1 MIKQRIIYLCSLL
14 LLAQGGSHAMA
25 QGIPA
30 FLVDIGPYK
39 DFFLAKIADSK
50 KIDIEWKQRKHESKH
65 NFSDLPDPVTND
77 DFYINKNDNT
87 AKVELGKF
95 LFYDKILSGNK
106 NISCATCHH
115 GLADTGDGLSLP
127 VGEGGQGLGVTRNT
141 GKRRHKIH
149 ERVPR
154 NAPPVFNLGAY
165 EFAAMFYDG
174 RVEVDPSFPS
184 SCSTPAGDDLPEGL
198 DGVLACQALFPV
210 TSPTE
215 MAGQVGENKIA
226 NATANDNLP
235 KVWRLLAKRLRRNK
249 HYVKLFKKAYPEIRR
264 KKDITFVHAANAIAA
279 YEAVAFRA
287 DNSPFDEFLR
297 GNRKALSKMA
307 KKGMR
312 IFYGKAECGT
322 CHSGKFQTDQDFH
335 AIAMPQIGPGKG
347 HGETGHED
355 FGREAVTE
363 DEGDRFKFR
372 TPSLRNIALTAP
384 YGHDGA
390 YDTLESMV
398 RHHLDSVNSIKNY
411 DQEQATLPSRKDL
424 DQIDFLVQDNPG
436 LVEQIANVSELSPI
450 HLSEKQFQNLMA
462 FLHALTDP
470 NSIDLRKTVPKK
482 VPSKLRLHD

>member
-1 MIKQRIIYLCSLL
+1 MFNQRIVYLCTSLL
-14 LLAQGGSHAMA
+14 LIQGVNNTMA

-39 DFFLAKIADSK
+39 DFFLAKIADSRK
-50 KIDIEWKQRKHESKH
+50 FDIERKEKKH
-65 NFSDLPDPVTND
+65 GLSDLLAPVTND
-77 DFYINKNDNT
+77 DYYIIKNDNA

-127 VGEGGQGLGVTRNT
+127 VGEGGQGLGITRNT

-184 SCSTPAGDDLPEGL
+184 SCFTPAGDDLPQGL
-198 DGVLACQALFPV
+198 DGVLACQAMFPV

-215 MAGQVGENKIA
+215 MAGQAGENRIA
-226 NATANDNLP
+226 DATANDNLP
-235 KVWRLLAKRLRRNK
+235 MVWHLLAKRLRRNNE
-249 HYVKLFKKAYPEIRR
+249 YVQLFKAAYPEIRR

-279 YEAVAFRA
+279 YEAVTFRA
-287 DNSPFDEFLR
+287 DSSPFDQFIR

-347 HGETGHED
+347 HGATGHED
-355 FGREAVTE
+355 FGREAVTG
-363 DEGDRFKFR
+363 DMGDRFKFR

-390 YDTLESMV
+390 YDTLEAMV
-398 RHHLDSVNSIKNY
+398 RHHLDSIFSIKNY
-411 DQEQATLPSRKDL
+411 DQKQVSLPSRKDL
-424 DQIDFLVQDNPG
+424 DRIDFLVQNSPE
-436 LVEQIANVSELSPI
+436 LVEQIANASELSEI
-450 HLSEKQFQNLMA
+450 QLSDNQFQNLIA

-482 VPSKLRLHD
+482 VPSRLRLHD

>member
-1 MIKQRIIYLCSLL
+1 MFNKNLIYLCTLL
-14 LLAQGGSHAMA
+14 LLTQGVTNAMA
-25 QGIPA
+25 QSVPA

-39 DFFLAKIADSK
+39 DFFLTRLADSK
-50 KIDIEWKQRKHESKH
+50 KIDFKIKKKHRKP
-65 NFSDLPDPVTND
+65 DLSELPAPVTD
-77 DFYINKNDNT
+77 SDYYINENDNS

-115 GLADTGDGLSLP
+115 ALADTGDGLSLP
-127 VGEGGQGLGVTRNT
+127 VGEGGQGLGITRNT

-174 RVEVDPSFPS
+174 RVEIDPSFPS
-184 SCSTPAGDDLPEGL
+184 SCSTPAGDELPEGL
-198 DGVLACQALFPV
+198 DGILACQAMFPV

-226 NATANDNLP
+226 NATANGNLP
-235 KVWRLLAKRLRRNK
+235 KVWRLLEKRLRKNK
-249 HYVKLFKKAYPEIRR
+249 QYVRLFKAAYPEIRR
-264 KKDITFVHAANAIAA
+264 NKDITFVHAANAIAA

-287 DNSPFDEFLR
+287 DNSPFDQFLR
-297 GNRKALSKMA
+297 GDRKALSKKA

-312 IFYGKAECGT
+312 LFYGKAECST

-347 HGETGHED
+347 HGDSGHED

-390 YDTLESMV
+390 YDTLEAMV
-398 RHHLDSVNSIKNY
+398 RHHLDSVNGIYNY
-411 DQEQATLPSRKDL
+411 DQDQVSLPSRKDL
-424 DQIDFLVQDNPG
+424 DRIDFLVQDNPA
-436 LVEQIANVSELSPI
+436 LVEQIANASELSPI

-470 NSIDLRKTVPKK
+470 NSLDLRKTVPKK
-482 VPSKLRLHD
+482 VPSRLRLHD